1 MGPDQKGRSGC
12 TAYRPISGIVQLSG
26 MGKYPSPTMGTS
38 PDAQK
43 HMSGGKWAR
52 VLKCLPGQ
60 TGSSLDPHLFLDRV
74 ASKAAL
80 ETGFDV
86 PALRLIGGWKFV
98 GCYQTYSQT
107 CMAAVCTWVRT
118 LGRFTTFD
126 GLSEAVIFH
135 TRRNI
140 EVSLITIYIGIP

>member
-1 MGPDQKGRSGC
+1 
-12 TAYRPISGIVQLSG
+12 
-26 MGKYPSPTMGTS
+26 
-38 PDAQK
+38 
-43 HMSGGKWAR
+43 MSI
-52 VLKCLPGQ
+52 
-60 TGSSLDPHLFLDRV
+60 
-74 ASKAAL
+74 
-80 ETGFDV
+80 
-86 PALRLIGGWKFV
+86 RLIGGLKSV

>member
-26 MGKYPSPTMGTS
+26 MGKYPSPTKGTS

-43 HMSGGKWAR
+43 HMSRGKWAR

-86 PALRLIGGWKFV
+86 P
-98 GCYQTYSQT
+98 Y
-107 CMAAVCTWVRT
+107 
-118 LGRFTTFD
+118 
-126 GLSEAVIFH
+126 GLSADGNLLGA
-135 TRRNI
+135 TRRTHRYAVPLSVPGFTPWVGSQHST
-140 EVSLITIYIGIP
+140 VSLGL

>member
-1 MGPDQKGRSGC
+1 
-12 TAYRPISGIVQLSG
+12 
-26 MGKYPSPTMGTS
+26 MGKYPSPTKGTS

-86 PALRLIGGWKFV
+86 PYGLSAGGSLLGVTRRSHRHAWPLSVPGLAL
-98 GCYQTYSQT
+98 
-107 CMAAVCTWVRT
+107 WVDSI
-118 LGRFTTFD
+118 TFD
-126 GLSEAVIFH
+126 GLYEAVIFQGSE
-135 TRRNI
+135 T
-140 EVSLITIYIGIP
+140 EVPRPKTAT